1 MERLTRRVSPTS
13 YQCSRPADKFEGNE
27 LIRAN
32 QKLGK
37 LEDIE
42 EELGI
47 SLEVLFKALK
57 DGIWYKE
64 SYEEKHDGYSLVKYD
79 DTKIYYENHVD
90 ICKYLN
96 GSRKIHLF
104 LPFDNGYNGG
114 NYCLKDYGKTW
125 SLTREELE

>member
-1 MERLTRRVSPTS
+1 MERLTRRVIPTS

-47 SLEVLFKALK
+47 PLEVLFKALK
-57 DGIWYKE
+57 EGIYCLRKE
-64 SYEEKHDGYSLVKYD
+64 EERNY
-79 DTKIYYENHVD
+79 IYFYENIKLLIYDGNWMLRVYD
-90 ICKYLN
+90 EDYDE
-96 GSRKIHLF
+96 
-104 LPFDNGYNGG
+104 PFVRY
-114 NYCLKDYGKTW
+114 LKDYRKTW
-125 SLTREELE
+125 SLTKEELEDA